1 MPQRREPTPP
11 PPPAPPPS
19 KRGGAGGPFEA
30 SLAVHQDRAEIDE
43 VVRQVTSA
51 TEACGFP
58 NAASFAVR
66 LALEEAVSNAFRHG
80 HRGLD
85 QNVPIRVRY
94 AVSPTR
100 VELVVTDQGP
110 GFRPSDV
117 PDPTLEENLE
127 RPSGRGLML
136 MRSYMSRV
144 EYSAKGNEVRMEFVR
159 RA

>member
-1 MPQRREPTPP
+1 M
-11 PPPAPPPS
+11 
-19 KRGGAGGPFEA
+19 
-30 SLAVHQDRAEIDE
+30 HQDRAEIDE
-43 VVRQVTSA
+43 VVRQVTGA

-58 NAASFAVR
+58 NAATFAVR

-85 QNVPIRVRY
+85 QKLPIRVKY
-94 AVSPTR
+94 AVSPKR

-110 GFRPSDV
+110 GFRPSEV

-144 EYSAKGNEVRMEFVR
+144 EYSARGNEVRMEFVR
-159 RA
+159 QA